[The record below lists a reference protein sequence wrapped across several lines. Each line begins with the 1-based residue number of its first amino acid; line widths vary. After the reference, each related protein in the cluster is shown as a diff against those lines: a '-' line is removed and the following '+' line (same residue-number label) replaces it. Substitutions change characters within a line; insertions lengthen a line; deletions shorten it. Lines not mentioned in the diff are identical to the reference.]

1 MSRASGRR
9 FGYPAPV
16 MEIRKATARDTEAWL
31 ALRRALWP
39 NTPEVRHRAEI
50 AETLARLDEAA
61 AFLAGEEGAP
71 PVGFVEVSLHRWAEG
86 CESSPV
92 GYLEGWYV
100 DPTARGHRIGAALVG
115 AAEAWARER
124 GCTEMASDTGLGNS
138 ISHAAHEWLGYEVV
152 AKLVCFRKRLA

>member
-1 MSRASGRR
+1 
-9 FGYPAPV
+9 
-16 MEIRKATARDTEAWL
+16 MEIRRATPDDVEAWL

-39 NTPEVRHRAEI
+39 NTTEEHHRAEI
-50 AETLARLDEAA
+50 AETLARPVAA
-61 AFLAGEEGAP
+61 ATFLAGDAGAP
-71 PVGFVEVSLHRWAEG
+71 PVGFVEVTLRRWAEG

-100 DPTARGHRIGAALVG
+100 EPTARGHRIGAALVG

-138 ISHAAHEWLGYEVV
+138 VSHAAHEWLGYEVV
-152 AKLVCFRKRLA
+152 AKLVCFRKSLA

>member
-1 MSRASGRR
+1 
-9 FGYPAPV
+9 
-16 MEIRKATARDTEAWL
+16 MEIRKAESADTDAWL

-39 NTPEVRHRAEI
+39 DTAECRHRAEI
-50 AETLARLDEAA
+50 AETLGRPDEAA
-61 AFLAGEEGAP
+61 AFLAGEAGAP
-71 PVGFVEVSLHRWAEG
+71 PVGFVEVSLRRWAEG

-124 GCTEMASDTGLGNS
+124 GCTEMASDTGFGNAV
-138 ISHAAHEWLGYEVV
+138 SHAAHEWLGYEVV
-152 AKLVCFRKRLA
+152 AKLVCFRKLLI

>member
-1 MSRASGRR
+1 
-9 FGYPAPV
+9 
-16 MEIRKATARDTEAWL
+16 MEIRKATAEDVEAWL
-31 ALRRALWP
+31 VLRRALWP
-39 NTPEVRHRAEI
+39 STTEERHRAEI
-50 AETLARLDEAA
+50 AQTLARPVAAA
-61 AFLAGEEGAP
+61 AFLATEAGTP

-138 ISHAAHEWLGYEVV
+138 ISHAAHDFLGYEVV